1 MSPSNE
7 IRIERA
13 ASDAAFWRRH
23 AERLAQE
30 IRSHR
35 QNSAAQGLELR
46 TIDARLYGVERAV
59 AEQTVEHR
67 DEPAPSAATT
77 PSAPAPAGPR
87 LAVA

>member
-1 MSPSNE
+1 MSPSHE
-7 IRIERA
+7 IRIERTSA
-13 ASDAAFWRRH
+13 DAAFWRRH

-35 QNSAAQGLELR
+35 QNSAAQGHELR

-67 DEPAPSAATT
+67 DEPAPAAE
-77 PSAPAPAGPR
+77 PAPAPAGPR